1 MHKILPYG
9 LNGWTILN
17 KKSREA
23 RLRQRSSMN
32 EQREGPI
39 NSATKGKKTLFK
51 IKYLSKRSYK
61 Q

>member
-17 KKSREA
+17 KESREA

-39 NSATKGKKTLFK
+39 NSATKRQKNT
-51 IKYLSKRSYK
+51 I
-61 Q
+61 